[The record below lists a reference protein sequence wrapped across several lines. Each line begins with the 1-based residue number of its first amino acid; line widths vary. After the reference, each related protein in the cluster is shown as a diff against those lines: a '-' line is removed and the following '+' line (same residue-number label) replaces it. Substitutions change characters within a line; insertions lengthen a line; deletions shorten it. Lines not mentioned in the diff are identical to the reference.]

1 MPEHPVPEHLHHCVS
16 YPCGTT
22 LFVCFLFCLKP
33 TPACVFLLKVSI
45 FFAQKNKYTHTHHMF
60 AISPCFLRSLED
72 NHNRNGKESLGRKC
86 AWKHLPSKG
95 AVMTTHVHTSMIEIF
110 LFWVWLS
117 SLVII
122 SNLPHVFV
130 TTVLCPVVPL
140 HIAITAAI
148 PTY

>member
-1 MPEHPVPEHLHHCVS
+1 MLEHPVPLHFHHCVS

-22 LFVCFLFCLKP
+22 LYFCFLFRLKP
-33 TPACVFLLKVSI
+33 TPACVFLIKVSI
-45 FFAQKNKYTHTHHMF
+45 FFAQKNKYTHHMF
-60 AISPCFLRSLED
+60 AISPCFIRSLED
-72 NHNRNGKESLGRKC
+72 NDNRKGKESLGRKGT
-86 AWKHLPSKG
+86 WKHLPSKD
-95 AVMTTHVHTSMIEIF
+95 AVMTTHVHTSIIEIF
-110 LFWVWLS
+110 LFGVWLS

-140 HIAITAAI
+140 HIAITTAI